1 MAVAGTVVSLVA
13 LAGCSSSGKAITPV
27 AGSTASGGSTGGAGT
42 SGSGGGANPPALT
55 AAGTLQLSLTKMA
68 SENSVK
74 ITGATSG
81 GTAGTS
87 STLSGV
93 YQGSPAE
100 FDMNVVTTGGTYSGN
115 TGMVYDGTDFYL
127 EVPEM
132 QAMAGGKPWVE
143 FTPASLTTGFGAAFA
158 PMVNMLKNNSGGVQL
173 QAMLASGSLQ
183 DLGPG
188 TVDGVQATQYSGTL
202 SSAQMAA
209 VDSVSGLTAAQVAQ
223 VKQLFQES
231 GTTSEQINLWIDSN
245 GLPVQVKVVT
255 TSSTIGTT
263 TDVTDFSDW
272 GAPVTITVPPA
283 GEIGTLTIPGT

>member
-27 AGSTASGGSTGGAGT
+27 AGSTASGGSTAGSST
-42 SGSGGGANPPALT
+42 TGSGGGNPPVLT

-74 ITGATSG
+74 ITGSTSG

-93 YQGSPAE
+93 YQASPVE
-100 FDMNVVTTGGTYSGN
+100 FDMNVVTTGGTISGN
-115 TGMVYDGTDFYL
+115 TAMVYDGTNFYM

-143 FTPASLTTGFGAAFA
+143 FTPASLTTGTGALFA
-158 PMVNMLKNNSGGVQL
+158 PTVNMLKNNSGGVQL

-209 VDSVSGLTAAQVAQ
+209 VDSVSGLTAAQVQQ

-255 TSSTIGTT
+255 TSSVIGTT

-272 GAPVTITVPPA
+272 GTPVTITVPPA
-283 GEIGTLTIPGT
+283 SEIGTLTIPGT